1 MRINYEFKAGDPMI
15 IGHLRAPEIADINT
29 WQVNT
34 EYTLEFHQG
43 HATGYPIYIR
53 PNGCGDTSNIPKIDT
68 RNKFATD
75 YNTIGK
81 IANSE
86 KLGGLSNGAKTEIL
100 AIIANEWAVLQKLSQ
115 RIWDGERVIEGP
127 SVLELWAEEEGS
139 DTGQH
144 TQQIGMAQLRKI
156 LGGY

>member
-1 MRINYEFKAGDPMI
+1 MRINYEFKADDPMV
-15 IGHLRAPEIADINT
+15 IGHLRAPEIADVQT

-34 EYTLEFHQG
+34 EYTFEFHLG
-43 HATGYPIYIR
+43 HGTGYPIYIR

-68 RNKFATD
+68 LNKFATSYD
-75 YNTIGK
+75 KISK

-86 KLGGLSNGAKTEIL
+86 KLGGLSNNARAEIL
-100 AIIANEWAVLQKLSQ
+100 AIIANEWGVLQELSK

-127 SVLELWAEEEGS
+127 SVLDLWAEEEGS

-144 TQQIGMAQLRKI
+144 NVEISRTQLRKI